1 MLCQAQ
7 PTTIAGIV
15 VKPPSRARPIPL
27 TRTFKDGDE
36 VRGAREQS
44 ERTAGSIGNY
54 KDSWVSPVD
63 SSIIA
68 RQNRGSA
75 LGVAYDADVS
85 LEKLLEEVRGAMVV
99 DPEYARSA
107 ALRLVAMLSAPRSDG
122 SRATHKGLAP
132 WQLRKID
139 RYLAD
144 NLASPLR
151 LQMLAD
157 QVNLSV
163 SHFTRAFK
171 ESRGV
176 TPHRYIIRLRL
187 EKAQSMMISTDES
200 LSGIASE
207 CGLSDQAHLTTLF
220 RRNVG
225 ETPHAW
231 RRWRVNEE
239 GSGTS
244 CKRDV
249 ISRCGNGIRAQKC
262 ADPGRL
268 PSIVLLASRIEPKSR
283 GTE

>member
-1 MLCQAQ
+1 MLGRMDTHVNAQ
-7 PTTIAGIV
+7 
-15 VKPPSRARPIPL
+15 KRAY
-27 TRTFKDGDE
+27 G
-36 VRGAREQS
+36 
-44 ERTAGSIGNY
+44 
-54 KDSWVSPVD
+54 
-63 SSIIA
+63 
-68 RQNRGSA
+68 
-75 LGVAYDADVS
+75 ADVS
-85 LEKLLEEVRGAMVV
+85 LEKLLEEVRGTMVV

-107 ALRLVAMLSAPRSDG
+107 ALRLVAMLSAPRSAG
-122 SRATHKGLAP
+122 SRGTRRGLAP

-151 LQMLAD
+151 LQMLAE

-163 SHFTRAFK
+163 SHFTRSFK

-187 EKAQSMMISTDES
+187 ERAQSMMVSTNES

-231 RRWRVNEE
+231 RRSHVNEE

-244 CKRDV
+244 CNRDV
-249 ISRCGNGIRAQKC
+249 ISRCGSGIPAQKRV
-262 ADPGRL
+262 APRRFT
-268 PSIVLLASRIEPKSR
+268 SIVLPTSRIEPKSR
-283 GTE
+283 GAE